1 MIGVDALPDI
11 VQSHTFIDVFCTS
24 SVITDGE
31 RYLLRLLQQLDIN
44 VVGLGVGN
52 SIERDFLPH
61 AESDFIYS
69 IIVEETG
76 IFGGLLVLMLYVM
89 LLVRVWRIAQKCD
102 KYFPAYLI
110 IGLGLMMVVQALV
123 NMAVSVGLFPVT
135 GQTLPL
141 ISHGGTSIIIT
152 SFNMGM
158 ILSVSRY
165 AQSVTEKAKALEMAS
180 ANETQEFA
188 SSEGM
193 Q

>member
-1 MIGVDALPDI
+1 MEEKWQENTAHIAI
-11 VQSHTFIDVFCTS
+11 ANS
-24 SVITDGE
+24 
-31 RYLLRLLQQLDIN
+31 N